1 MQLSQGN
8 YIDKLVE
15 TYLPDGVP
23 DSFGANIVPAD
34 ANLPSLVDSALAS
47 ETAPDPSEVR
57 AFQAIVG
64 SLLYCATH
72 TRPDIAYAVAMLCR
86 GMSRPTPDLMDA
98 ARRVICYLFRHR
110 NIALTYSRNSS
121 PLDGYTDSDWAVRHS
136 TSGSVFF
143 YSSAAI
149 SWSSRKQATVALSSC
164 EAEIV
169 AGSEAAKEAIYL
181 REFLSEIGLNSPDP
195 TPLRMD
201 NTAARD
207 LSYNPEHHARTK
219 HIARRHFF
227 IRERVE
233 SLELSVPFVRS
244 CDNLADFFTK
254 PLAAK
259 AFFAFRDKIMNV
271 PQFPPSTA
279 TAQTRS

>member
-1 MQLSQGN
+1 M
-8 YIDKLVE
+8 
-15 TYLPDGVP
+15 
-23 DSFGANIVPAD
+23 
-34 ANLPSLVDSALAS
+34 
-47 ETAPDPSEVR
+47 
-57 AFQAIVG
+57 
-64 SLLYCATH
+64 
-72 TRPDIAYAVAMLCR
+72 
-86 GMSRPTPDLMDA
+86 
-98 ARRVICYLFRHR
+98 
-110 NIALTYSRNSS
+110 
-121 PLDGYTDSDWAVRHS
+121 
-136 TSGSVFF
+136 
-143 YSSAAI
+143 
-149 SWSSRKQATVALSSC
+149 
-164 EAEIV
+164 

-181 REFLSEIGLNSPDP
+181 RDFLDELGLGANEP

-259 AFFAFRDKIMNV
+259 AFFSFRDVIMNV
-271 PQFPPSTA
+271 QRTPAESGDPHLGT
-279 TAQTRS
+279 

>member
-1 MQLSQGN
+1 MP
-8 YIDKLVE
+8 DKFSD
-15 TYLPDGVP
+15 T
-23 DSFGANIVPAD
+23 SVPAEAD
-34 ANLPSLVDSALAS
+34 LPALVDAALS
-47 ETAPDPSEVR
+47 STAEPDAADVR
-57 AFQAIVG
+57 AYQAIVG

-72 TRPDIAYAVAMLCR
+72 TRPDVAYAVSLLCR
-86 GMSRPTPDLMDA
+86 AMSRPSPELYAA
-98 ARRVICYLFRHR
+98 ARRVICYLYRHR
-110 NIALTYSRNSS
+110 HICLTYRRS
-121 PLDGYTDSDWAVRHS
+121 PTALHGHTDSDWAVRHS
-136 TSGSVFF
+136 TSGNVFT
-143 YSSAAI
+143 YASAAI
-149 SWSSRKQATVALSSC
+149 SWSTKKQATVALSSC

-181 REFLSEIGLNSPDP
+181 REFINELGLGSSEP

-207 LSYNPEHHARTK
+207 LSYNPEHHSRTK

-233 SLELSVPFVRS
+233 SLELVVPFVRS

-259 AFFAFRDKIMNV
+259 SFFAFRDCIMNV
-271 PQFPPSTA
+271 ARTA
-279 TAQTRS
+279 DAHPGI